1 MRLHRSEKEQTHRQ
15 ADRETGRE
23 AEKEIL
29 LASVL
34 NSASPLLVL
43 IEMPGLVPIHSL
55 RSELDSVR
63 SFYPAHK
70 NFHNRKFV
78 IANAQV
84 ETVPIIFCNDGFCE
98 LTGYSRAE
106 VMQKSSLCDFLHGP
120 LTSSYAITQIKD
132 FLQGSEENQVEIL
145 YYKKD
150 EWTTESR
157 TVLDDTQP
165 AACPRVDVNQAAGN
179 EVL

>member
-1 MRLHRSEKEQTHRQ
+1 
-15 ADRETGRE
+15 
-23 AEKEIL
+23 
-29 LASVL
+29 
-34 NSASPLLVL
+34 
-43 IEMPGLVPIHSL
+43 MP
-55 RSELDSVR
+55 VR
-63 SFYPAHK
+63 RGHVAPPNIFIDTIIRK
-70 NFHNRKFV
+70 FDGQNRKFV

-150 EWTTESR
+150 
-157 TVLDDTQP
+157 
-165 AACPRVDVNQAAGN
+165 
-179 EVL
+179 

>member
-1 MRLHRSEKEQTHRQ
+1 MKRSHIR
-15 ADRETGRE
+15 D
-23 AEKEIL
+23 
-29 LASVL
+29 
-34 NSASPLLVL
+34 
-43 IEMPGLVPIHSL
+43 
-55 RSELDSVR
+55 
-63 SFYPAHK
+63 
-70 NFHNRKFV
+70 RKFV

-120 LTSSYAITQIKD
+120 LTSSYAITQIKE

-150 EWTTESR
+150 GSYTNDESKRAANIMVSIRNKTQQLASGQTTPNIVVAGSKCSDRRLQTRDDCLKALLPASVNNQGLCGRIWCESTSR
-157 TVLDDTQP
+157 ET
-165 AACPRVDVNQAAGN
+165 
-179 EVL
+179 